1 VTQGSFTNWRIWLW
15 SYAPIL
21 LWIGVIFFL
30 SSPNGSASNTSLIVG
45 PLLQYFF
52 PDMSEA
58 SREVVHMYVRKTA
71 HFTEYGLLALL
82 MVRAVV
88 KTTPR
93 PAWLRWLLPVVV
105 VALVASLDEYNQ
117 SFEPSRTSSIYD
129 VMLDIAGGATGV
141 AFCYAVSK
149 RWSARSA

>member
-1 VTQGSFTNWRIWLW
+1 
-15 SYAPIL
+15 

-30 SSPNGSASNTSLIVG
+30 SSPNGSATNTSLIVG

-58 SREVVHMYVRKTA
+58 SREIVHMYVRKTA

-88 KTTPR
+88 KTTPK
-93 PAWLRWLLPVVV
+93 PVWLRWLLPV
-105 VALVASLDEYNQ
+105 ALVTLVAALDEYNQ

-129 VMLDIAGGATGV
+129 VMIDIAGGAIASFSCLLV
-141 AFCYAVSK
+141 WM
-149 RWSARSA
+149 RSARRNAA